1 MKILKINPDN
11 PEKEKVDA
19 AADIIKKGGIVV
31 YPTDTVYGL
40 GTDAFNEKAVEKIF
54 QIKKRDFRK
63 PFSVIVK
70 DLKMIENIA
79 VINEKI
85 QKFLKIIL
93 PGRIT
98 LVLYKK
104 SIVPDILTGG
114 SSKIGIRIP
123 NYKFTQFLM
132 QRLNFPL
139 VTTSANVSTRPVSG
153 DIRDVLGQFK
163 KERDKLDL
171 VVDAG
176 RLPKSQPSTVLD
188 LTFSEPKILRVG
200 PVKKDELWS
209 ILKKAGLI
217 S

>member
-85 QKFLKIIL
+85 QKFLK
-93 PGRIT
+93 
-98 LVLYKK
+98 
-104 SIVPDILTGG
+104 
-114 SSKIGIRIP
+114 
-123 NYKFTQFLM
+123 
-132 QRLNFPL
+132 
-139 VTTSANVSTRPVSG
+139 
-153 DIRDVLGQFK
+153 
-163 KERDKLDL
+163 
-171 VVDAG
+171 
-176 RLPKSQPSTVLD
+176 TVFNS
-188 LTFSEPKILRVG
+188 FSR
-200 PVKKDELWS
+200 
-209 ILKKAGLI
+209 
-217 S
+217 